1 MSKKKH
7 DPVKALKAAFK
18 EEIEDTEL
26 QDNYDG
32 FKSIVERYREEYNH
46 LATEIN
52 SNLKAIENL
61 KEVVL
66 KSAMCGILS
75 PAAVEQIE
83 ELESDNETL
92 IKEIEKVKN
101 ELEYNKKLIKRYE
114 FNSNHKLFVWWQ
126 ALKAVDPETE
136 AWLEWKVNYEN
147 KII

>member
-7 DPVKALKAAFK
+7 DPVKALKTAFK